1 MPPKLKAVEFG
12 YNKYCGPAVLSILTG
27 RSTDE
32 CAKVISQVSKQY
44 TVVGVTLTDLME
56 SARRLGF
63 NTENMHIDGMSLFRA
78 LLTLAPKG
86 DGTFIVNVPNH
97 WVCIEVTDGKLYFC
111 DNHTKEPIP
120 AASSARLSMP
130 ALAVWKLTR
139 NPDFK
144 EPVKVVPKPQPK
156 YRMITLWE
164 CEECLARAMSIDTIF
179 HEPDCKWR
187 GHEND
192 S

>member
-27 RSTDE
+27 KSTDE
-32 CAKVISQVSKQY
+32 CARVISRINGQY
-44 TVVGVTLTDLME
+44 NIVGVTLTDLMK
-56 SARRLGF
+56 AAQQLGF
-63 NTENMHIDGMSLFRA
+63 ITENMHVDGMSLFRA
-78 LLTLAPKG
+78 LLTLAPRG

-130 ALAVWKLTR
+130 AIAVWKVTKDP
-139 NPDFK
+139 NFK
-144 EPVKVVPKPQPK
+144 EPEPPVKKEKPK
-156 YRMITLWE
+156 YRAITLWE
-164 CEECLARAMSIDTIF
+164 CEECLARAISVDTIF

-187 GHEND
+187 GYENN